1 MVKQGPKPLVICG
14 PSGSGK
20 STLLKR
26 LFKEFPHT
34 FGFSV
39 SHTTRKPRNGEE
51 NGVHYHFVSVEEM
64 QAGIEN
70 GDFIETAVFS
80 GNMYGTSKKAVENV
94 QKHGKV
100 CVLDIEI
107 EGVKQIKNTNL
118 NPVLVFINPPSIEE
132 LEQRLRK
139 RNTETEDSL
148 QKRLNTARAEL
159 DYGSAAGNFDVVI
172 HNQIFKKA
180 YHELRDF
187 ILKELEAQYNEGIN
201 VCLDRVPLSESD
213 HNHD

>member
-1 MVKQGPKPLVICG
+1 MGCLLKTVSLICWFFYALLAISSLALKMVKQGPKPLVICG

-80 GNMYGTSKKAVENV
+80 GNMYGT
-94 QKHGKV
+94 
-100 CVLDIEI
+100 
-107 EGVKQIKNTNL
+107 
-118 NPVLVFINPPSIEE
+118 
-132 LEQRLRK
+132 R
-139 RNTETEDSL
+139 
-148 QKRLNTARAEL
+148 
-159 DYGSAAGNFDVVI
+159 
-172 HNQIFKKA
+172 
-180 YHELRDF
+180 
-187 ILKELEAQYNEGIN
+187 
-201 VCLDRVPLSESD
+201 
-213 HNHD
+213 